1 MQPTKG
7 CKPFDM
13 DNEVVAVGGIL
24 SLMPGIVPNPES
36 PPFGTVG
43 ATELQNENHM
53 DYSLYSMLYDTSH
66 FTLFQKRAML
76 FYI

>member
-1 MQPTKG
+1 MEVTRKMQPTKG
-7 CKPFDM
+7 CMPFDM

-43 ATELQNENHM
+43 ATELQN
-53 DYSLYSMLYDTSH
+53 YTGQS
-66 FTLFQKRAML
+66 
-76 FYI
+76 